1 MALGYTLIMWKR
13 SVLWCCLFFLAGL
26 ALVSFGIP
34 NQGSVSQR
42 VEDIFSRMTTEE
54 KIGQLFMVTFS
65 GKDISPNSEIY
76 QLIST
81 YRVGSVLLDREKGNW
96 HSGQGEAAA
105 VLTLSNGLQQIE
117 NDAVG
122 PQGASAGGEYLPL
135 FIALPGGSDGY
146 PDTQLITDLTN
157 LPSEMTLG
165 ATWQPQLAQNTGA
178 ILGRELSLIGINLY
192 LGPSLDVLER
202 PNPGTTGDLGART
215 FGGDPFWV
223 GEMGRAY
230 IQGIHEGSQQ
240 KVAVI
245 ATHFPGIGA
254 SDRSPEEEVATI
266 RKSLEDLRQ
275 IDLAPFAVAA
285 VAAPGSA
292 EIADGFLVSHIR
304 YQGLTQGN
312 IRAST
317 KPVSLDPQALN
328 QLMALPEFVNWRAGG
343 GITVSD
349 SLGTQSVRKFYDT
362 SGMTFSNRGVALAAL
377 QAGNDILQLSNFQD
391 PETGSEL
398 PTILDTIKYFQQE
411 YQVDTDFA
419 DKVDQAV
426 LRILTLKTRMY
437 PFFSLDS
444 AQPSAE
450 ALGGLKQDSGTTS
463 DSCKAGVTLISP
475 NLKATGGT
483 IVEPPTS
490 ADRLVVLTDSRTVIP
505 CPSCAVE
512 ADLSPGIMADTIL
525 RLYGPRASGLIAPTR
540 IQSFTFKDLNSYLAG
555 VPSPDLENAL
565 ANATVILVLLRSP
578 SLSLPDS
585 YAFQKLLAQAPTLTR
600 NKKVFVFALDAPY
613 YLDSTEI
620 SKVDAYYGL
629 YSKNDSCIET
639 AARVLFGDFTPHG
652 DSPVNIEGVGYDLL
666 TALSPDPNQLIPI
679 SVELAT
685 PNATTPNPLTASPN
699 KTTANPLTATPRT
712 PTVSPVPLGF
722 SLGDNLTLLA
732 GPVMDHNQHL
742 VPDGTLLQFIITY
755 PAENI
760 PPLYKS
766 APTKNGMA
774 QANYFLDRQGEMQ
787 LSASSEPARN
797 SVIIKLAIGEKPA
810 FITAIAPTRSAEMTP
825 SPKPT
830 SNGSPQPTPPTGGG
844 TERAGWDTFITVLLL
859 LGILSGA
866 IFAVT
871 NTPAWNAFR
880 WRSILGG
887 LAGGLAGYDWIALGF
902 PGTGGLTAWGG
913 RWMCVLFG
921 AIGSLMGVAL
931 AWWSIRRI
939 RD

>member
-1 MALGYTLIMWKR
+1 MRKR

-34 NQGSVSQR
+34 NQGGVSQR
-42 VEDIFSRMTTEE
+42 AEDVFSRMTPEE
-54 KIGQLFMVTFS
+54 KIGQLFMVAFS
-65 GKDISPNSEIY
+65 GKDISPSSDIY

-81 YRVGSVLLDREKGNW
+81 YHVGSVLLDREKGNW

-122 PQGASAGGEYLPL
+122 PQGPSAGGEYLPL
-135 FIALPGGSDGY
+135 FIALPGGNDGY
-146 PDTQLITDLTN
+146 PDTQLLTDLTN

-165 ATWQPQLAQNTGA
+165 ATWQPQLAQNTGT

-285 VAAPGSA
+285 ASTPGSIA
-292 EIADGFLVSHIR
+292 IADGFLVSHIR

-317 KPVSLDPQALN
+317 KPVSLDAQALN
-328 QLMALPEFVNWRAGG
+328 QLMALPEFVDWRAGG

-362 SGMTFSNRGVALAAL
+362 SGMTFSNRGVAVAAL

-398 PTILDTIKYFQQE
+398 PTIVDTIKYFLQE
-411 YQVDTDFA
+411 YQVDPDFA
-419 DKVDQAV
+419 GKVDQAV
-426 LRILTLKTRMY
+426 LRILTLKTRLY
-437 PFFSLDS
+437 PSFSLDFVQRS
-444 AQPSAE
+444 PD
-450 ALGGLKQDSGTTS
+450 ALGGLKQDSGNTIA
-463 DSCKAGVTLISP
+463 SCKAGVTQISP
-475 NLKATGGT
+475 NPKAIGGT
-483 IVEPPTS
+483 VIEPPTS

-505 CPSCAVE
+505 CPSCAAE

-525 RLYGPRASGLIAPTR
+525 RLYGPGASGLIAPTR
-540 IQSFTFKDLNSYLAG
+540 IQSFTFKDLNSYLVG

-578 SLSLPDS
+578 SSPLPDS
-585 YAFQKLLAQAPTLTR
+585 SAFQKLLAQSPALTR

-629 YSKNDSCIET
+629 YSKNDNCIET
-639 AARVLFGDFTPHG
+639 AARVLFGDFTPGG
-652 DSPVNIEGVGYDLL
+652 DSPVNIEGIGYDLL

-679 SVELAT
+679 TVGLSGSTEKT
-685 PNATTPNPLTASPN
+685 PSPLTS
-699 KTTANPLTATPRT
+699 TPRT

-722 SLGDNLTLLA
+722 ILGDKLTFWA
-732 GPVMDHNQHL
+732 GPVMDHNQHS
-742 VPDGTLLQFIITY
+742 VPDGTLLQFIIAY
-755 PAENI
+755 SAENI
-760 PPLYKS
+760 PPLYLD
-766 APTKNGMA
+766 AYTKNGMA
-774 QANYFLDRQGEMQ
+774 QADYVLDRQGQ
-787 LSASSEPARN
+787 LQVSASSEPAKN
-797 SVIIKLAIGEKPA
+797 SLIIKLAVGVKPA
-810 FITAIAPTRSAEMTP
+810 FVTAIAPMRSPVLTQSYTA
-825 SPKPT
+825 T
-830 SNGSPQPTPPTGGG
+830 STEPPQPTNPPGGG
-844 TERAGWDTFITVLLL
+844 TGRAGWDTLILILLL
-859 LGILSGA
+859 LGIISGA
-866 IFAVT
+866 IYAVT

-880 WRSILGG
+880 WRAILGG
-887 LAGGLAGYDWIALGF
+887 LAGGLAGYDLIALGF

-913 RWMCVLFG
+913 RWMSVLFG
-921 AIGSLMGVAL
+921 AIGSLIGVAL
-931 AWWSIRRI
+931 AWWTIRRE
-939 RD
+939 RE